1 MCLEFKIKSTV
12 RQGKAM
18 KNANGV
24 VDKNGILCEA
34 IDECGNI
41 NSYLK
46 EAHDSLIHFFEYFDK
61 CTVFCR
67 RTSI

>member
-1 MCLEFKIKSTV
+1 
-12 RQGKAM
+12 M

-34 IDECGNI
+34 IGECGNI

-46 EAHDSLIHFFEYFDK
+46 EAHDSFHFFEYFDK